1 MFDPERDD
9 VQPVS
14 RYYHRLVVL
23 VAVGAVSI
31 MAAWPSITVFRSA
44 SDPDQKCI
52 AAHELIGP
60 RHPACT
66 SEAGHRLALTALA
79 LTAVLIVA
87 LVAAYRFDRERRRS
101 QERPAS
107 KRVFS

>member
-1 MFDPERDD
+1 MFDPERDE
-9 VQPVS
+9 VQPAS

-31 MAAWPSITVFRSA
+31 MAAWPSITVFRS
-44 SDPDQKCI
+44 SSNPDQKCI
-52 AAHELIGP
+52 AARELVGP

-66 SEAGHRLALTALA
+66 TDAGHRLAFTALA
-79 LTAVLIVA
+79 LTAVLVVA

-107 KRVFS
+107 NRIFS